1 MKVGKQEFPV
11 EAYGLDELIMT
22 MKNKCNSQL
31 GKHNIK
37 QIIKKIIQ
45 DQYLSEIEN
54 KCQEILKKLKNYEFK
69 ETFLDEC
76 KYILKSLIGDLNL
89 NFEDLDNIIS
99 KLIKE
104 KTNDIKENILENN
117 QDKWVNR
124 LYYGYN
130 AINNE
135 YNGLLENKSVK
146 ANLLERFNEYYETT
160 ISDYIKKIIL
170 FKASIIERY

>member
-1 MKVGKQEFPV
+1 M
-11 EAYGLDELIMT
+11 
-22 MKNKCNSQL
+22 
-31 GKHNIK
+31 
-37 QIIKKIIQ
+37 
-45 DQYLSEIEN
+45 
-54 KCQEILKKLKNYEFK
+54 
-69 ETFLDEC
+69 
-76 KYILKSLIGDLNL
+76 
-89 NFEDLDNIIS
+89 DNIIS

-135 YNGLLENKSVK
+135 YNGLFENKSVK

>member
-54 KCQEILKKLKNYEFK
+54 KLWYFPC
-69 ETFLDEC
+69 
-76 KYILKSLIGDLNL
+76 
-89 NFEDLDNIIS
+89 IIF
-99 KLIKE
+99 I
-104 KTNDIKENILENN
+104 
-117 QDKWVNR
+117 
-124 LYYGYN
+124 
-130 AINNE
+130 
-135 YNGLLENKSVK
+135 
-146 ANLLERFNEYYETT
+146 
-160 ISDYIKKIIL
+160 
-170 FKASIIERY
+170 